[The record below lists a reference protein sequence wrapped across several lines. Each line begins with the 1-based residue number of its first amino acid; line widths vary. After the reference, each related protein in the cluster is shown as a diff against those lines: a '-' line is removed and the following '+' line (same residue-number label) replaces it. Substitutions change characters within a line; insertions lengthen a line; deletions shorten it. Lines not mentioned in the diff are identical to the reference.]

1 MKKFNHGGRLTSA
14 FLLLTLAV
22 YIFCCVSIGAA
33 EPINA
38 NQEGQDPY
46 DWSNYPGE
54 VILDAPEFIMGDDTD
69 GAVEPGEITG
79 GTNDG
84 QSSNTD
90 AAPDNSGD
98 QQGSGDHIPLF
109 TETETPGETGNDPE
123 PQNTDA
129 PGEQGTD
136 QPTVPGTE
144 TTDQPDD
151 QQPDNPHPT
160 DLQSLFEVEI
170 KLPSGWFNVPEKA
183 VRVKITPKT
192 DLLWENVKY
201 RVDDGEWQET
211 RKADFTLKDGYYYC
225 DVTVTANCVL
235 TVRLS
240 DGEAYF
246 DTTREIRIFDHL
258 APVVTAGF
266 RERILHVEAPDDLSG
281 AAGVQVNG
289 LLFTTLENGMLD
301 VQMEEV
307 LLTYKQLAIRAY
319 DYAGNFSDPVTL
331 DNPYYLEPTP
341 TPKATKKPA
350 ATQKPVV
357 IETPTPTPK
366 PTKKPSGGGS
376 GTSEKETETEKPTK
390 APAATAASEK
400 QEPIVIIVTPP
411 PTAEPAPTPTPE
423 IEYVPLGPGQPF
435 TQHGNM
441 ATRDVLYSAS
451 TNKQFISVQSRN
463 GQTYYMVI
471 DYDKPIDEANEIYET
486 YFLNMVDDRDLMS
499 VLTDEE
505 IVPTP
510 TPQIIYVTP
519 EPTTVPQLTQPPA
532 EPQKKSDNSAMVLLL
547 LVIVLLAVGGFA
559 VWFIMNQ
566 RKTTVPNLPEYDED
580 EYEMDESEDGNES
593 DEEA

>member
-1 MKKFNHGGRLTSA
+1 MKKFNHGGRLTSV

-22 YIFCCVSIGAA
+22 YLIGCVGIGAA

-54 VILDAPEFIMGDDTD
+54 VILDAPEFILGDDTD
-69 GAVEPGEITG
+69 GAAEPGEIAAG
-79 GTNDG
+79 
-84 QSSNTD
+84 D
-90 AAPDNSGD
+90 ADE
-98 QQGSGDHIPLF
+98 QQGSGDHIPLLPD
-109 TETETPGETGNDPE
+109 TETPGETENGPDV
-123 PQNTDA
+123 QNPDT
-129 PGEQGTD
+129 PGEQGND
-136 QPTVPGTE
+136 QPTEPGTE
-144 TTDQPDD
+144 TTDQPGG
-151 QQPDNPHPT
+151 QQPDNPLPA
-160 DLQSLFEVEI
+160 DLKSLFTVEI
-170 KLPSGWFNVPEKA
+170 KTPSGWFNVPEKA
-183 VRVKITPKT
+183 VRIKVTPESEA
-192 DLLWENVKY
+192 LWEQVKY
-201 RVDDGEWQET
+201 RLDDGDWQEVK
-211 RKADFTLKDGYYYC
+211 KADFTLKDGYYYC

-235 TVRLS
+235 TVRLTK
-240 DGEAYF
+240 GEEYF
-246 DTTREIRIFDHL
+246 DTVKEIKMFDHK
-258 APVVTAGF
+258 APTVTAGF
-266 RERILHVEAPDDLSG
+266 KEKVLHVEAPDDLSG

-301 VQMEEV
+301 VQMEEL

-319 DYAGNFSDPVTL
+319 DYAGNFSEPVTL
-331 DNPYYLEPTP
+331 DNPYYMEPTP

-350 ATQKPVV
+350 ATTKPTD
-357 IETPTPTPK
+357 EPSPTPK
-366 PTKKPSGGGS
+366 PIKKPSSSGGT
-376 GTSEKETETEKPTK
+376 GTKEESETEKAIKVPTVTS
-390 APAATAASEK
+390 APEK

-519 EPTTVPQLTQPPA
+519 EPTAPIPTQPPV

-547 LVIVLLAVGGFA
+547 LMIVLLAGGGFA
-559 VWFIMNQ
+559 AWYFMNQ
-566 RKTTVPNLPEYDED
+566 RKNTVPQLPEYDED
-580 EYEMDESEDGNES
+580 DIEMDESEEETDSS
-593 DEEA
+593 DSEE

>member
-14 FLLLTLAV
+14 FLLLTLVV
-22 YIFCCVSIGAA
+22 YVMSGIVGGAA

-54 VILDAPEFIMGDDTD
+54 VILDAPEFILGDDTD
-69 GAVEPGEITG
+69 GAAEPGEIS
-79 GTNDG
+79 DG
-84 QSSNTD
+84 E
-90 AAPDNSGD
+90 

-109 TETETPGETGNDPE
+109 TDTETPGETGNDPAA
-123 PQNTDA
+123 QNTDA

-151 QQPDNPHPT
+151 QQSDNPHPT

-201 RVDDGEWQET
+201 RVDDGDWQET

-319 DYAGNFSDPVTL
+319 DYAGNFSAPVTL

-357 IETPTPTPK
+357 TEAPTPTPK

-376 GTSEKETETEKPTK
+376 GTSEKETEKPTK
-390 APAATAASEK
+390 APAATAAPEK

-486 YFLNMVDDRDLMS
+486 YFLNMVDDRDLIS

-519 EPTTVPQLTQPPA
+519 EPTTVPQPTQPPA
-532 EPQKKSDNSAMVLLL
+532 EPQKKSDNSAVALLL
-547 LVIVLLAVGGFA
+547 LVIVLLAVVGFA
-559 VWFIMNQ
+559 VWFTMNQ
-566 RKTTVPNLPEYDED
+566 KKTTVPNLPEYDED
-580 EYEMDESEDGNES
+580 EYEMDESE
-593 DEEA
+593 EETDSGDHEE

>member
-1 MKKFNHGGRLTSA
+1 MKKFNHGGRLASA
-14 FLLLTLAV
+14 FLLMSLLIYV
-22 YIFCCVSIGAA
+22 MSSIVGGAA

-54 VILDAPEFIMGDDTD
+54 VILDAPEFILGDDTD
-69 GAVEPGEITG
+69 GAAEPGEITG
-79 GTNDG
+79 GNADE
-84 QSSNTD
+84 
-90 AAPDNSGD
+90 

-109 TETETPGETGNDPE
+109 TDTETPGETGNNPDT
-123 PQNTDA
+123 QNTDT
-129 PGEQGTD
+129 PGEQGAD
-136 QPTVPGTE
+136 QPTEPGTE
-144 TTDQPDD
+144 ITDPPNDPQPA
-151 QQPDNPHPT
+151 

-192 DLLWENVKY
+192 DVLWEKVKY
-201 RVDDGEWQET
+201 RVDDGDWQET

-225 DVTVTANCVL
+225 DVTVTANCIL

-246 DTTREIRIFDHL
+246 DTAREIRIFDHL

-266 RERILHVEAPDDLSG
+266 REKILHVEAPDDLSG

-357 IETPTPTPK
+357 TEAPTPTPK

-376 GTSEKETETEKPTK
+376 GTSEKETEKPTK
-390 APAATAASEK
+390 APAATAAPEK

-486 YFLNMVDDRDLMS
+486 YFLNMVDDRDLIS

-519 EPTTVPQLTQPPA
+519 EPTTVPQPTQPPA
-532 EPQKKSDNSAMVLLL
+532 EPQKKSDNSAVALLL
-547 LVIVLLAVGGFA
+547 LVIVLLAVVGFA
-559 VWFIMNQ
+559 VWFTMNQ
-566 RKTTVPNLPEYDED
+566 KKTTVPNLPEYDED
-580 EYEMDESEDGNES
+580 EYEMDESE
-593 DEEA
+593 EETDSGDHEE

>member
-1 MKKFNHGGRLTSA
+1 MKKFNHGGLLTSV

-22 YIFCCVSIGAA
+22 YLIGCVGIGAA

-54 VILDAPEFIMGDDTD
+54 VILDAPEFILGDDTD
-69 GAVEPGEITG
+69 GAAEPGEIPAG
-79 GTNDG
+79 DADEQ
-84 QSSNTD
+84 QS
-90 AAPDNSGD
+90 
-98 QQGSGDHIPLF
+98 SGDHIPLLPD
-109 TETETPGETGNDPE
+109 TETPGETGNNPDA
-123 PQNTDA
+123 QNPDI
-129 PGEQGTD
+129 
-136 QPTVPGTE
+136 PTETGTE
-144 TTDQPDD
+144 TTDQPGG
-151 QQPDNPHPT
+151 QQPDNPQPA
-160 DLQSLFEVEI
+160 DLKSLFTVEI
-170 KLPSGWFNVPEKA
+170 KTPSGWFNVPEKA
-183 VRVKITPKT
+183 VRIKVTPQSEA
-192 DLLWENVKY
+192 LWEQVKY
-201 RVDDGEWQET
+201 HLDDGDWQEVK
-211 RKADFTLKDGYYYC
+211 KADFTLKDGYYYC
-225 DVTVTANCVL
+225 DVTVIANCVL
-235 TVRLS
+235 TVRLTK
-240 DGEAYF
+240 GEEYF
-246 DTTREIRIFDHL
+246 DTVKEIRLFDHK
-258 APVVTAGF
+258 APTVTAGF
-266 RERILHVEAPDDLSG
+266 KEKVLHVEAPDDLSG

-301 VQMEEV
+301 VQMEEL

-319 DYAGNFSDPVTL
+319 DYAGNFSEPVTL

-350 ATQKPVV
+350 ATTKPTD
-357 IETPTPTPK
+357 EPTPTPK
-366 PTKKPSGGGS
+366 PTKKPSGSG
-376 GTSEKETETEKPTK
+376 GTSTKEENEPEKATK
-390 APAATAASEK
+390 APTVTAAPEK

-411 PTAEPAPTPTPE
+411 PTEPAPTPTPE

-519 EPTTVPQLTQPPA
+519 EPTAPIPTQPPV

-547 LVIVLLAVGGFA
+547 LMIVLLAGGGFA
-559 VWFIMNQ
+559 AWYFMNQ
-566 RKTTVPNLPEYDED
+566 RKNTVPQLPEYDED
-580 EYEMDESEDGNES
+580 DIEMDESEEEMDSSDNE
-593 DEEA
+593 E

>member
-1 MKKFNHGGRLTSA
+1 MKKFNHGGRLASA
-14 FLLLTLAV
+14 FLLMSLLIYV
-22 YIFCCVSIGAA
+22 MSSIVGGAA

-54 VILDAPEFIMGDDTD
+54 VILDAPEFILGDDTD
-69 GAVEPGEITG
+69 GAAEPGEITG
-79 GTNDG
+79 GNADE
-84 QSSNTD
+84 
-90 AAPDNSGD
+90 

-109 TETETPGETGNDPE
+109 TDTETPGETGNNPDT
-123 PQNTDA
+123 QNTDT
-129 PGEQGTD
+129 PGEQGAD
-136 QPTVPGTE
+136 QPTEPGTE
-144 TTDQPDD
+144 ITDPPNDPQPA
-151 QQPDNPHPT
+151 

-192 DLLWENVKY
+192 DVLWEKVKY
-201 RVDDGEWQET
+201 RVDDGDWQET

-225 DVTVTANCVL
+225 DVTVTANCIL

-246 DTTREIRIFDHL
+246 DTAREIRIFDHL

-266 RERILHVEAPDDLSG
+266 REKILHVEAPDDLSG

-357 IETPTPTPK
+357 TEAPTPTPK

-376 GTSEKETETEKPTK
+376 GASEKDTETEKPTK
-390 APAATAASEK
+390 APAATAAPEK

-519 EPTTVPQLTQPPA
+519 EPTTVPQPTQPPA
-532 EPQKKSDNSAMVLLL
+532 EPQKKSDNSAMALLL
-547 LVIVLLAVGGFA
+547 LIIVLLAVVGFA

-580 EYEMDESEDGNES
+580 EYEMDESE
-593 DEEA
+593 EETDSGDHEE

>member
-1 MKKFNHGGRLTSA
+1 MKKFNHGGRLTSV
-14 FLLLTLAV
+14 FLLLTLVV
-22 YIFCCVSIGAA
+22 YLIGCVGIGAA

-54 VILDAPEFIMGDDTD
+54 VILDAPEFILGDDTD
-69 GAVEPGEITG
+69 GAAEPGEIAAG
-79 GTNDG
+79 
-84 QSSNTD
+84 D
-90 AAPDNSGD
+90 ADE
-98 QQGSGDHIPLF
+98 QQGSGDHIPLLPD
-109 TETETPGETGNDPE
+109 TETPGETGNDPDA
-123 PQNTDA
+123 QNPDA
-129 PGEQGTD
+129 PGEQGND
-136 QPTVPGTE
+136 QPAEPGTE
-144 TTDQPDD
+144 TTDQPD
-151 QQPDNPHPT
+151 NPQPT
-160 DLQSLFEVEI
+160 DLKSLFTVEI
-170 KLPSGWFNVPEKA
+170 KKPSGWFNVSEKA
-183 VRVKITPKT
+183 VRIKVTPQSEA
-192 DLLWENVKY
+192 LWEQVKY
-201 RVDDGEWQET
+201 RLDDGDWQEIK
-211 RKADFTLKDGYYYC
+211 KADFTLKDGYYYC

-235 TVRLS
+235 TARLTK
-240 DGEAYF
+240 GEEYF
-246 DTTREIRIFDHL
+246 DTVKEIRLFDHK
-258 APVVTAGF
+258 APTVTAGF
-266 RERILHVEAPDDLSG
+266 QEKVLHVEAPDDLSG

-301 VQMEEV
+301 VQMEEL

-319 DYAGNFSDPVTL
+319 DYAGNFSEPVTL
-331 DNPYYLEPTP
+331 DNPYYMEPTP

-350 ATQKPVV
+350 ATTKPTD
-357 IETPTPTPK
+357 EPSPTPK
-366 PTKKPSGGGS
+366 PTKKPSSSGGT
-376 GTSEKETETEKPTK
+376 GTKEESETEKAIKVPTVTS
-390 APAATAASEK
+390 APEK

-510 TPQIIYVTP
+510 TPQIIYITP
-519 EPTTVPQLTQPPA
+519 EPTAPIPTQLPA

-547 LVIVLLAVGGFA
+547 LVIVLLAGGGFA
-559 VWFIMNQ
+559 AWYFMNQ
-566 RKTTVPNLPEYDED
+566 KKNSVPQLPEYDED
-580 EYEMDESEDGNES
+580 DIEMDESEEETES
-593 DEEA
+593 SDSEE